1 MRTRIAMV
9 VTALVVST
17 GCGSCFGR
25 GAPAPAPEAA
35 KAAEKPESH
44 SNELEVAEDMLRDLR
59 ITTADVQAATS
70 AESFATILG
79 ELMVNEDAY
88 AEIGAPLPGRVTR
101 LLAGVG
107 DRVQNGTPLVELQS
121 AELGRARAAVMAA
134 SGRVTLARTA
144 LERKRALA
152 AERIAA
158 EREVQ
163 EAEAE
168 LAASQAEVASADA
181 SVRALGASPQDAGGS
196 SDAAR
201 FILRSPLA
209 GVVISRDVVLGQ
221 AIGDNPAPLF
231 KIANLSQL
239 WLSVHA
245 FERDAVRIVP
255 STTAQVTIAAL
266 PGRTLTGRVS
276 HIGGQVDPE
285 SRTVPIRI
293 LVANPDG
300 RLRPG
305 MSASAR
311 LPIGD
316 STARILTVPSGA
328 LQRISDAWVVFIP
341 KDAGHFEVREVGR
354 GRDLEGQVE
363 IVQGLKAGER
373 VVVDGSFVLKA
384 EAEKARGLGGDD
396 RH

>member
-1 MRTRIAMV
+1 MRTRIAIV
-9 VTALVVST
+9 VTAMVINM
-17 GCGSCFGR
+17 GCGSCFSR
-25 GAPAPAPEAA
+25 SAPAPTPETE
-35 KAAEKPESH
+35 KAATVPESH

-59 ITTADVQAATS
+59 ITTAEVQTATS

-88 AEIGAPLPGRVTR
+88 AEIAAPLPGRVTR

-107 DRVQNGTPLVELQS
+107 DRVQSGTPLAELQS

-152 AERIAA
+152 AERIAPQ
-158 EREVQ
+158 REVQ

-168 LAASQAEVASADA
+168 LAASEAEAASADA
-181 SVRALGASPQDAGGS
+181 SVRALGASPQEAGS
-196 SDAAR
+196 SIDAAR
-201 FILRSPLA
+201 FTLRSPLA
-209 GVVISRDVVLGQ
+209 GVVISREVVVGQ
-221 AIGDNPAPLF
+221 AIGDNPTPLF
-231 KIANLSQL
+231 KVANLSQL

-255 STTAQVTIAAL
+255 STPAQVTIAAL

-276 HIGGQVDPE
+276 QIGGQVDPE

-328 LQRISDAWVVFIP
+328 LQRIGDSWVVFIP
-341 KDAGHFEVREVGR
+341 KDAGHFDVREVGR

-396 RH
+396 HH

>member
-25 GAPAPAPEAA
+25 GAPAPTPEAA

-221 AIGDNPAPLF
+221 AIGDNAAPLF

-276 HIGGQVDPE
+276 QIGGQVDPE

>member
-1 MRTRIAMV
+1 MRTRIAIV
-9 VTALVVST
+9 LAVLVAST

-25 GAPAPAPEAA
+25 PVPAPVPVPD
-35 KAAEKPESH
+35 KAAEKTASH

-59 ITTADVQAATS
+59 LTTAEVQGAKS
-70 AESFATILG
+70 VESFATIPG
-79 ELMVNEDAY
+79 ELKVNEDAY
-88 AEIGAPLPGRVTR
+88 AEIAAPLPGRVTR

-107 DRVQNGTPLVELQS
+107 DRVQQGGPLAELQS

-134 SGRVTLARTA
+134 SSRVTLARSV
-144 LERKRALA
+144 LDRKRALA
-152 AERIAA
+152 AERIAP

-168 LAASQAEVASADA
+168 LAASQAEAAAADA
-181 SVRALGASPQDAGGS
+181 SVRALGAAPEDAGGTS
-196 SDAAR
+196 GAAR
-201 FILRSPLA
+201 FMLRSPVA
-209 GVVISRDVVLGQ
+209 GVVIVRDVMVGQ
-221 AIGDNPAPLF
+221 AIGDNPTPLF

-245 FERDAVRIVP
+245 FERDAVRIGR
-255 STTAQVTIAAL
+255 TTSAQVTVAAL
-266 PGRTLTGRVS
+266 PGRTIAGRVS
-276 HIGGQVDPE
+276 QIGGQVDPE

-300 RLRPG
+300 LLRPG

-316 STARILTVPSGA
+316 VTAQILTIPSGA
-328 LQRISDAWVVFIP
+328 LQRLGDGWVVFIP

-363 IVQGLKAGER
+363 IVQGLQAGDR

-396 RH
+396 HH

>member
-1 MRTRIAMV
+1 MRTRFAIV
-9 VTALVVST
+9 LSVLVVST
-17 GCGSCFGR
+17 GCGSCFAR
-25 GAPAPAPEAA
+25 STPETAPEAE
-35 KAAEKPESH
+35 KAAETSESH

-59 ITTADVQAATS
+59 ITTADVQTATS
-70 AESFATILG
+70 AESVATILG

-88 AEIGAPLPGRVTR
+88 AEIAAPLPGRVTR

-107 DRVQNGTPLVELQS
+107 DRVQNGTPLAELQS

-152 AERIAA
+152 AERIAP

-168 LAASQAEVASADA
+168 LAASQAEAASADA
-181 SVRALGASPQDAGGS
+181 SVRALGASPLDSGGS
-196 SDAAR
+196 SEAAR

-209 GVVISRDVVLGQ
+209 GMVISRDVVVGQ

-255 STTAQVTIAAL
+255 STVAQVTIAAL

-276 HIGGQVDPE
+276 QVGGQVDPE

-316 STARILTVPSGA
+316 STTRILTVPSGA
-328 LQRISDAWVVFIP
+328 LQRINDAWVVFIP
-341 KDAGHFEVREVGR
+341 KDAGHFEVRGVGR
-354 GRDLEGQVE
+354 GRDLDGQVE
-363 IVQGLKAGER
+363 IVQGLKAGDR

-396 RH
+396 HH